1 MPLPKSAKKS
11 KSKQLRKLSPSGLAK
26 RFLKPKPIKVVTRK
40 VLEKIADDIYNP
52 KTGLFLNLCEGT
64 LQNGPDPVCETRSMH
79 CGLGELYFVVTG
91 KQPQDDGVNEEE
103 VIDEITKRSTI
114 HLAVKAEARAV
125 KKGAV
130 KSIKKLG
137 LPPSLEDELL
147 QTLSNYD
154 DSDDDLE
161 SDFRECLNEI
171 PEENDLGG
179 DNAVDFPKR
188 AERVAACIRA
198 AAQLL
203 PK

>member
-114 HLAVKAEARAV
+114 HLAVKAEARTV
-125 KKGAV
+125 KGAV

-137 LPPSLEDELL
+137 LPPSLE
-147 QTLSNYD
+147 T
-154 DSDDDLE
+154 
-161 SDFRECLNEI
+161 DFRECLAQI

-198 AAQLL
+198 AAVLL
-203 PK
+203 SK